1 MAGNITLESIGES
14 ASLAKTSDPPETVVQ
29 IRMSTARGA
38 ISSMEPHSTRVA
50 TTPQREHLDQQ
61 LTVARSAR
69 FFANTVTAAH
79 SAPGGHNKLYHGKTG
94 RSSSFVLGIPATF
107 SNTDARMVLTAPART
122 GLFTYQGA
130 DGQNHMVN
138 LLTTS
143 TRGLPINAFTK
154 SLIDATPLPVAG
166 GSVSVNPTSGDGLN
180 IVGIRFNSPG
190 TELDKLY
197 DLRVDHKIFE
207 SSRWGTHWMEGVWHW
222 EHDPSSPRR
231 RQFPQS
237 VATN

>member
-1 MAGNITLESIGES
+1 VDI
-14 ASLAKTSDPPETVVQ
+14 P
-29 IRMSTARGA
+29 
-38 ISSMEPHSTRVA
+38 
-50 TTPQREHLDQQ
+50 
-61 LTVARSAR
+61 
-69 FFANTVTAAH
+69 
-79 SAPGGHNKLYHGKTG
+79 KLYHGKD
-94 RSSSFVLGIPATF
+94 RTF
-107 SNTDARMVLTAPART
+107 FFFSYSVFQRHFQNTDARTVLTAPART

-130 DGQNHMVN
+130 DGQNHTVN

-143 TRGLPINAFTK
+143 TRGLSINSFTK

-222 EHDPSSPRR
+222 EHDPSSPSTDA
-231 RQFPQS
+231 QFPQGVANSCFGS
-237 VATN
+237 VCDIALR